1 MQQVLWETVFE
12 KQFNEILNKYGIDK
26 SDHDTVNFL
35 RQQINITKS
44 AGCVLMIEVAEDWKE
59 RLIRIIE
66 QRQEIGL
73 KPELQKNK

>member
-26 SDHDTVNFL
+26 SDHNTVNSL

-59 RLIRIIE
+59 KLIQIIE
-66 QRQEIGL
+66 KGEKIIF
-73 KPELQKNK
+73 KD